1 MISPILSS
9 ADTDLVMVSFSVKA
23 AIAAAISRLPRMLG

>member
-1 MISPILSS
+1 
-9 ADTDLVMVSFSVKA
+9 LVMVSFSVKA